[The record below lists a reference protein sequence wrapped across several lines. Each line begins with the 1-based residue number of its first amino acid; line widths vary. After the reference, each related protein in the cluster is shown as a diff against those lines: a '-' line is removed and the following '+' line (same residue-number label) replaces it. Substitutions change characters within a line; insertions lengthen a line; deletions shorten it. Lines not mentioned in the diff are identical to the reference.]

1 MTDQVLGSSF
11 RDPSGFLF
19 RQDGILYRQV
29 NQTYATEM
37 EKLSESGLY
46 ERLIDLGLLIP
57 HQTADVQAPR
67 PDLCYRVIRPEPLA
81 FISYPYEW
89 CFSQLKDAALA
100 TLEIEK
106 QALKCGMS
114 LKDASAY
121 NIQFRNGRPILIDT
135 LSFET
140 YREGEAWVA
149 YRQFCQHFLAPLAL
163 MAHVDVRLG
172 QLMRIHIDGVP
183 LDLASELLPRRTH
196 FKFSLQS
203 HIHLHA
209 KSQKRHADEAL
220 DRSRLRPVSAFA
232 FRALIDSLESAVRG
246 LEWNPGGTD
255 WADYYQFTNYDQA
268 AFASKR
274 DIVSSMLDR
283 VNPQTVWDL
292 GANTGRFSQI
302 ASEKGYQ
309 TLAFDIDPS
318 AVEACYRRVRDEKLN
333 SLLPLRS
340 DLTNPSPS
348 QGWAHDERTS
358 LADRGPADCVMALAL
373 VHHLAISN
381 SVPLPMVAAYFAQ
394 LGDHL
399 IIEFVPKG
407 DSQVD
412 KLLST
417 REDIFTD
424 YTPEGFESAFGA
436 VYEIVDRV
444 PVQDSKRSLY
454 LLEKKVRG

>member
-11 RDPSGFLF
+11 RDPSGFLYC
-19 RQDGILYRQV
+19 QDGILYRQV
-29 NQTYATEM
+29 NQAYAPDLD
-37 EKLSESGLY
+37 KLSESGLY
-46 ERLIDLGLLIP
+46 ERLVNLGLLIP
-57 HQTADVQAPR
+57 HETANVSAPR
-67 PDLCYRVIRPEPLA
+67 PELCYRVIRPEPLA

-106 QALKCGMS
+106 QALECGMS

-121 NIQFRNGRPILIDT
+121 NIQFRDGRPLLIDT

-140 YREGEAWVA
+140 YREGEPWVA

-163 MAHVDVRLG
+163 MAYVDVRLG

-183 LDLASELLPRRTH
+183 LDLASALLPLKTH
-196 FKFSLQS
+196 LRFSLQS

-209 KSQKRHADEAL
+209 KSQKRHAGEAL

-255 WADYYQFTNYDQA
+255 WADYYQFTNYEQA
-268 AFASKR
+268 AFASKQ
-274 DIVSSMLDR
+274 DIVSSLLDR
-283 VNPQTVWDL
+283 VSPKTVWDL

-302 ASEKGYQ
+302 ASEKGCQ

-318 AVEACYRRVRDEKLN
+318 AVEACYRRVRDEEL
-333 SLLPLRS
+333 SGLLPLLS
-340 DLTNPSPS
+340 DLTNPTPS
-348 QGWAHDERTS
+348 QGWAHDERLS
-358 LADRGPADCVMALAL
+358 LAGRGPTDCVMALAL
-373 VHHLAISN
+373 IHHLAISN
-381 SVPLPMVAAYFAQ
+381 NVPLPMVAQYFGQ

-424 YTPEGFESAFGA
+424 YTTEGFESAFGA